1 MAPIFSAVYYH
12 TTECAPL
19 FPCTTP
25 LANAHVGALAVAAS
39 DTVDGTAGALLLQ
52 KERFLVGDVL
62 LLYSVLTSRLQ

>member
-39 DTVDGTAGALLLQ
+39 DTVDGTALLLQ